1 MKHYDANIQSSY
13 LMYWDLNYLYGWA
26 MSQKLSVDGFKCR
39 KDKVRSDE
47 EFIKNYDE
55 DSDNG

>member
-1 MKHYDANIQSSY
+1 
-13 LMYWDLNYLYGWA
+13 MYWDLNYLYGWA